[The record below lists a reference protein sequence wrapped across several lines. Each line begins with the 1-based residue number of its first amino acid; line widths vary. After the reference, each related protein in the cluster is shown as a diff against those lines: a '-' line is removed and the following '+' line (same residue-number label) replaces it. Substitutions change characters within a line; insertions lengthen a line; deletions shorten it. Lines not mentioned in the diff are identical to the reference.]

1 MQECVNKLKPGYY
14 WVIHTWLLDNGEEYR
29 KKMVDLWENGHWQE
43 MPLST
48 EIIAFIPEPRA
59 LC

>member
-14 WVIHTWLLDNGEEYR
+14 WVIHTWLLDSGEEYR

-48 EIIAFIPEPRA
+48 EIIAFIPEP
-59 LC
+59 